1 MGTEGADFRVI
12 AGRYRLEARIG
23 RGGMGV
29 VWRAV
34 DQVLGRRVAVKELLP
49 DDSLPEEDARRRRER
64 TFREARAVAQL
75 RHPHIIVVHD
85 VVEQDERPYLVM
97 ELVDGGSLADRISRQ
112 GPVDAGEAARIGI
125 ALLGAVRTA
134 HEAGVLH
141 RDIKPA
147 NVLIESGTGR
157 VVLTDFGIAQVA
169 GATTLTETGSFVGSP
184 EYTAPERMS
193 GVRTGPESDLWSV
206 GALLCTVLSG
216 ESLFRRDSL
225 GGILHAVVAAD
236 IRPPVEA
243 EPLLPVVRGLLER
256 DPDRRLGAAD
266 AEQMLWAFLETG
278 RTPEAPGAPAPG
290 RGHRIGGGRA
300 PRPGVAGGWTQRSRA
315 AGSRMPGSGAPGSR
329 PSESDAAQVH
339 TPGSDA
345 ARGRRSGSDASHG
358 RPSGSDGAPDGTPA
372 IDAAQGG
379 TPGSDMA
386 RGHTSG
392 SDAVQGR
399 TPGSGPPGS
408 RPSESDAAQGPS
420 SGSEAAHG
428 RTSGSEAAQ
437 DRTSGSE
444 AAQDRTSGS
453 DAAGPRVPRPDAAS
467 GAAPWADAARS
478 RTPEGAAAHTP
489 TRQDPP
495 LGGPQPPPTA
505 AAAAEPP
512 ARTSTRGVLVAALL
526 VAALAGAGVS
536 AAALLLHGSGH
547 GGGGSPGGT
556 ATSPAT
562 GTGTSPSAPPSPS
575 PSPTPTG
582 PSPSGTRPTASAG
595 SHTAP
600 SGYRTAW
607 DPAGFSLAVP
617 EDFTRSPQGERVFYL
632 SPGETFRLGIKAA
645 DPQPGGPQAVMDRS
659 AANGPATNPGYHDG
673 RVTPTSHGGHPAAL
687 WEFTWNGFSAA
698 EGPRH
703 TYDLCWEEG
712 GRMYDVWVSAPV
724 GKVREA
730 REYFDVAVDTFRAGS

>member
-29 VWRAV
+29 VWRAL

-49 DDSLPEEDARRRRER
+49 DDSLTEDDARRRRDR

-97 ELVDGGSLADRISRQ
+97 ELVDGGSLADRIARQ
-112 GPVDAGEAARIGI
+112 GPVDAAEAARIGV
-125 ALLGAVRTA
+125 ALLSAVRTA
-134 HEAGVLH
+134 HEVGVLH

-193 GVRTGPESDLWSV
+193 GLRTGPESDLWSV

-216 ESLFRRDSL
+216 ESPFRRDSL

-236 IRPPVEA
+236 IRPPAEA

-256 DPDRRLGAAD
+256 DPDRRLGAAP
-266 AEQMLWAFLETG
+266 AEQMLRTFLETG
-278 RTPEAPGAPAPG
+278 RTPPAPG
-290 RGHRIGGGRA
+290 PSGTPAPGHAHRTGGGRT
-300 PRPGVAGGWTQRSRA
+300 PRPGTAASRA
-315 AGSRMPGSGAPGSR
+315 PHAATPYTPTEPAP
-329 PSESDAAQVH
+329 PH
-339 TPGSDA
+339 
-345 ARGRRSGSDASHG
+345 
-358 RPSGSDGAPDGTPA
+358 
-372 IDAAQGG
+372 
-379 TPGSDMA
+379 
-386 RGHTSG
+386 
-392 SDAVQGR
+392 R
-399 TPGSGPPGS
+399 TPQPP
-408 RPSESDAAQGPS
+408 A
-420 SGSEAAHG
+420 
-428 RTSGSEAAQ
+428 
-437 DRTSGSE
+437 
-444 AAQDRTSGS
+444 
-453 DAAGPRVPRPDAAS
+453 AAGP
-467 GAAPWADAARS
+467 
-478 RTPEGAAAHTP
+478 T
-489 TRQDPP
+489 
-495 LGGPQPPPTA
+495 
-505 AAAAEPP
+505 AEPP
-512 ARTSTRGVLVAALL
+512 PRTSPRGVLLAALL
-526 VAALAGAGVS
+526 IAALAGAGVS
-536 AAALLLHGSGH
+536 AAALLLHRD

-562 GTGTSPSAPPSPS
+562 GSGTRPASPSAPGTAVPA
-575 PSPTPTG
+575 PTA
-582 PSPSGTRPTASAG
+582 TRPTVTGPASTG
-595 SHTAP
+595 SRTAP
-600 SGYRTAW
+600 SGYRTAR

-617 EDFTRSPQGERVFYL
+617 QDFTRSPQGERVFYL
-632 SPGETFRLGIKAA
+632 SPGQTYRLGVKVTGA
-645 DPQPGGPQAVMDRS
+645 QPGGPRGALERS
-659 AANGPATNPGYHDG
+659 AAGGSATNPGYRDG
-673 RVTPTSHGGHPAAL
+673 RVTAATHDGHPAAL
-687 WEFTWNGFSAA
+687 WEFTWDGFNAA

-703 TYDLCWEEG
+703 TYDLCWQEA